1 MARVPGSLESAVE
14 SRFNRAVKDLGGLS
28 IKLVTG
34 KGMPDRL
41 VMLPNGRTSIVELK
55 KDTGT
60 VEPAQA
66 VWHRKAERLGHHV
79 HVVYGMEGVAQ
90 WAQRMLREGA
100 QHGNQR

>member
-14 SRFNRAVKDLGGLS
+14 SKFNRAVKELGGLS

-41 VMLPNGRTSIVELK
+41 VLLPDGRTSIVELK
-55 KDTGT
+55 KDNGT

-79 HVVYGMEGVAQ
+79 HVVYGMNGVAA
-90 WAQRMLREGA
+90 WLRFMLIEGA
-100 QHGNQR
+100 QHGSQH